1 MENNHIPILLPL
13 FKLKIA
19 GCLEL
24 DQLKYGGE
32 ITNEMKKVASLF
44 DGNRTLGD
52 IKKKGTNKEVIKSLI
67 DKNFAVLLPPQKNL
81 KIREK
86 WCVISPHPDDA
97 ALSLGG
103 TLSER
108 KDSIEV
114 SIFTIA
120 STSRCAGPDPL
131 KGKIKEVS
139 KLRKEEDNLYANYV
153 NANIEFADIEDAE
166 LYVDKE
172 GNCWSERLMNHP
184 DEERIE
190 LFKNAMQ
197 KYFSNK
203 FFDIIY
209 CPLAV
214 GAHCDH
220 ATTYLA
226 LKSIFPLNDLKAK
239 QPKIIFYEDL
249 PYCQFEREKLDERL
263 FELKGSISP
272 INKEINLKKKLVG
285 ISIYR
290 SQYTIDEIFP
300 PIKEYTQYL
309 SDKVDRNNI
318 ERLWKLNEI

>member
-1 MENNHIPILLPL
+1 MKNNSIPILLPL
-13 FKLKIA
+13 FQLAIEGSLA
-19 GCLEL
+19 L
-24 DQLKYGGE
+24 DPLNYGGE
-32 ITNEMKKVASLF
+32 ITNEMKKTAFLF
-44 DGNRTLGD
+44 DGKKTLGEI
-52 IKKKGTNKEVIKSLI
+52 IKGGTDKEAIQSLI
-67 DKNFAVLLPPQKNL
+67 DNKFAVLLPPPK
-81 KIREK
+81 KVEIREK
-86 WCVISPHPDDA
+86 WCVISPHSDDA

-108 KDSIEV
+108 KASTDV

-184 DEERIE
+184 DQARIE

-226 LKSIFPLNDLKAK
+226 LKSIFSLKKINAK
-239 QPKIIFYEDL
+239 QPTIIFYEDL
-249 PYCQFEREKLDERL
+249 PYCAYESEKLDERIS
-263 FELKGSISP
+263 ELKDSISP
-272 INKEINLKKKLVG
+272 INKKINLKEKLNG

-290 SQYTIDEIFP
+290 SQYTIEEIFP
-300 PIKEYTQYL
+300 LMTEYTENI
-309 SDKVDRNNI
+309 SKKVNQNSV
-318 ERLWKLNEI
+318 ERLWQLNKF